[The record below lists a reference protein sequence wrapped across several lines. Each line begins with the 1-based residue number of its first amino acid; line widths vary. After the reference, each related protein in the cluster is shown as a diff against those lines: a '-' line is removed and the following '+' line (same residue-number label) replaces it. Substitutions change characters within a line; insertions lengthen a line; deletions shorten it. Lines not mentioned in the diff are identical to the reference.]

1 MPILKKCDLFVLS
14 SSNEGLPV
22 VFLEADC
29 LHIPILSTD
38 IDGPHEFLNEYKGGM
53 LVEES
58 AEALYQGMLA
68 FDKGLIKPLNI
79 NMKKYNEQCIQE
91 FEELFA

>member
-1 MPILKKCDLFVLS
+1 MPILKQCDLFILS

-22 VFLEADC
+22 VFFEADC
-29 LHIPILSTD
+29 LHKPILSTD
-38 IDGPHEFLNEYKGGM
+38 IDGPHELLNKYKGGL

-68 FDKGLIKPLNI
+68 FDKGLVKPLDI
-79 NMKKYNEQCIQE
+79 DMEKYNEQCIRE
-91 FEELFA
+91 FEHLFM